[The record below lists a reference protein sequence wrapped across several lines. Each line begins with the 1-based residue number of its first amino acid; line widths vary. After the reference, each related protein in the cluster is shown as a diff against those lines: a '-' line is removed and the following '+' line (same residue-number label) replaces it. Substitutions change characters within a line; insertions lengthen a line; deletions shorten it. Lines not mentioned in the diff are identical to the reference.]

1 MRNEEKVSRTSQSL
15 IPCLPP
21 QRIRTCT
28 PRSVAPINRSKTVV
42 STNLGCC
49 TSSDFSARSMKL
61 DISTREL
68 WLLQSNPEP
77 AEGAQSD
84 CSQSA
89 LKPSVI
95 RPTLTGSKNKT
106 PEA

>member
-1 MRNEEKVSRTSQSL
+1 MRNEEKVSNTSQSL

-21 QRIRTCT
+21 QRIRTRT
-28 PRSVAPINRSKTVV
+28 PRSAAPISRSKTVV

-61 DISTREL
+61 DINTREL
-68 WLLQSNPEP
+68 LLLQSKPEP

-89 LKPSVI
+89 PNPSVI
-95 RPTLTGSKNKT
+95 CPTLTGSKVKT
-106 PEA
+106 P